1 MEQKNFQRRPQTMV
15 NDFRYP
21 MPKSDK
27 PVDGAKYPATWF
39 WDIGLNGAIYFKVND
54 GHYGQDDKNAKSK
67 EVELS
72 VFDRNALFELIE
84 NAIRDTN
91 FTKAQYHV
99 KKITFGAGGRLNDH
113 ASTLGTFTVIRDQE
127 GRIAVGYS
135 KGTYKVMFPFTSP
148 YESTILVSNGGEP
161 YEDRGLMSRVYAKAF
176 IDFSRKFLD
185 QAEWDAYKPR
195 EKKENGG
202 NGGNRGNGGGNNWNN
217 GGGNRNNNGGG
228 NNWNSNNGGGNGGG
242 NRNQSAPTDFDDDIE
257 F

>member
-228 NNWNSNNGGGNGGG
+228 NNWNSNNGGGN
-242 NRNQSAPTDFDDDIE
+242 RNQSAPTDFDDDIE

>member
-217 GGGNRNNNGGG
+217 GGGNRNNNGGS

>member
-228 NNWNSNNGGGNGGG
+228 NNWNGNNGGG